1 MKTILRTTLIILII
15 STSCGKLEIKH
26 DLVGEWKFFGIGGGV
41 AGGGSPDYSTLVL
54 DSKDEYQKIRHDSII
69 ENGTYR
75 ISKNDL
81 DFYNSICSFKIK
93 FRQESREGYSA
104 DQLESYSLLV
114 DMISSDTLGLY
125 EPYYDGFDFYFA
137 RQ

>member
-1 MKTILRTTLIILII
+1 MKIFLRTTLIILII
-15 STSCGKLEIKH
+15 STSCEKLEIKH

-41 AGGGSPDYSTLVL
+41 AGGGSLNYNILIIDN
-54 DSKDEYQKIRHDSII
+54 KDEYQKIRHDTII

-93 FRQESREGYSA
+93 FNPESREGYSA
-104 DQLESYSLLV
+104 NQLESYSLLV

>member
-1 MKTILRTTLIILII
+1 MKTFLKTTLVILII

-41 AGGGSPDYSTLVL
+41 SGGGSVNYNTLML
-54 DSKDEYQKIRHDSII
+54 DSKDEYQMIRHDSII

-75 ISKNDL
+75 ISRNDL
-81 DFYNSICSFKIK
+81 DFYNSIYSFKIK
-93 FRQESREGYSA
+93 FNQESREGYSA
-104 DQLESYSLLV
+104 DQLESYSLLI
-114 DMISSDTLGLY
+114 DLISSDTLGLY
-125 EPYYDGFDFYFA
+125 EPFYDGFDYYFA